1 MEIVNVVEL
10 YDGLDVVGEVGRYEF
25 KAIKVGRTS
34 VLRADLNPQETWLS
48 IEKVERVGR
57 ELQVSRGTEAMEM
70 LFSVPGHLTIDE
82 IAAMSAVDLL
92 VYLSKAGSLT
102 TRQGESVL
110 L

>member
-1 MEIVNVVEL
+1 MELVNVVEL

-25 KAIKVGRTS
+25 KAIKVGRNS

-57 ELQVSRGTEAMEM
+57 ELQVSPGTESMEM
-70 LFSVPGHLTIDE
+70 LFSVPGHLTIEELAD
-82 IAAMSAVDLL
+82 MSAPDLL
-92 VYLSKAGSLT
+92 IYLSKAGSLT
-102 TRQGESVL
+102 TRRGESIL